1 MAPLTGLV
9 LLNILNL
16 IDAYYTYIG
25 VSNGYLVEL
34 NPLMEYLLVKSS
46 FLFFACKIALVGLAS
61 SFLYLRRDHT
71 LSRVFIWFG
80 CALYF
85 GIGLLH
91 AFHLSNL

>member
-1 MAPLTGLV
+1 MTPLLGLV

-34 NPLMEYLLVKSS
+34 NPLMEYLLNKSS
-46 FLFFACKIALVGLAS
+46 FLFFSCKIALVSLAS
-61 SFLYLRRDHT
+61 SFLYLRRDHA
-71 LSRVFIWFG
+71 LSRIFIWFG
-80 CALYF
+80 CVLYF
-85 GIGLLH
+85 GIALLH